1 MPLII
6 VRNDITKMSV
16 DAIVNAAKESLLG
29 GDGVDGCI
37 HRAAGPELLREC
49 RTLGGCRTGEA
60 KLTGA
65 YRLPCRYVIHTVGP
79 VWNGGKCGEREQLA
93 SCYRMSLALAKE
105 HGCETVAFP
114 LISSGIFGYPKDQA
128 LRVAVDTISEFL
140 AENDMTV
147 YIVIFDR
154 AAYQIGNKLF
164 ADIAAYIDDHYVDT
178 HTNLRRERAHR
189 KDVAENRMLTAYEDA
204 PMAASG
210 RRIFGDAAKAHR
222 PQRQE
227 RRRGLQEG
235 QRGPQAVFENPQQP
249 GLQALQAHGGG
260 LCHCAGIESG

>member
-29 GDGVDGCI
+29 GGGVDGCI
-37 HRAAGPELLREC
+37 HRAAGPELLQEC

-60 KLTGA
+60 KITGA
-65 YRLPCRYVIHTVGP
+65 YRLPCKYVIHTVGP
-79 VWNGGKCGEREQLA
+79 VWNGGKYGEREQLA
-93 SCYRMSLALAKE
+93 SCYRSSLALAKK

-114 LISSGIFGYPKDQA
+114 LISSGVFGYPKDQT

-164 ADIAAYIDDHYVDT
+164 AGIAAYIDDHYVNAHRFPTGADAPDGRRRKPDADR
-178 HTNLRRERAHR
+178 LRGRAHGGLWAGR
-189 KDVAENRMLTAYEDA
+189 GAC
-204 PMAASG
+204 ASG
-210 RRIFGDAAKAHR
+210 RRIFGDAAEAHR
-222 PQRQE
+222 PQRQKG
-227 RRRGLQEG
+227 RRGLQK
-235 QRGPQAVFENPQQP
+235 RPT
-249 GLQALQAHGGG
+249 
-260 LCHCAGIESG
+260 